1 MIIFFSCLDYITFKN
16 LDLEFVQN
24 RFFCLLFS
32 SAWIIKINHDYIN
45 EATEGNGVKFLEL
58 SIDVV

>member
-16 LDLEFVQN
+16 LDLEFVRN
-24 RFFCLLFS
+24 LFFSLLFS
-32 SAWIIKINHDYIN
+32 SAWIIKINHYIN

-58 SIDVV
+58 SIDVA

>member
-1 MIIFFSCLDYITFKN
+1 MSKTD
-16 LDLEFVQN
+16 
-24 RFFCLLFS
+24 FFCLLFS
-32 SAWIIKINHDYIN
+32 SAWIIKINHYIN